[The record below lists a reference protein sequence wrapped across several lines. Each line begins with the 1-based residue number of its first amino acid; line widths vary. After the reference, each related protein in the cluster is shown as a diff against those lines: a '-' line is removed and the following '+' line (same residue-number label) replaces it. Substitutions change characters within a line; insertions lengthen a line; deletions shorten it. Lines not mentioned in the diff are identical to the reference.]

1 MIASSDKILP
11 FNTLAFPYSQTWSI
25 DAAHTNLQRMDL
37 NPFILTESNPQLS
50 SAGHVTFKK
59 KKEKERSQL
68 SIVFLPKTH
77 WIHHHNAI

>member
-50 SAGHVTFKK
+50 TTGHVTPTQLEPNLLDESLFYQWRNIKK
-59 KKEKERSQL
+59 
-68 SIVFLPKTH
+68 
-77 WIHHHNAI
+77 